1 MGSGLTVA
9 AQPYAASLR
18 SSAATGVC
26 GCSLSRRGFRQ
37 IMDTGLTVSAQP
49 DAASLCS
56 SAATGVCGCSFE
68 STGFQANHGL
78 RFDGR
83 CATGRSLASLVSG
96 YAVLCL
102 SGRRPLRESTTL
114 AGEKPDNG
122 RHYLSGNSGNP
133 AWKSRSTFSTTSDL
147 KPSSMTSPW
156 LPISPSATR
165 AMVRL
170 LVRSITFWRRR
181 RCARPTL

>member
-1 MGSGLTVA
+1 MCELHHDGDWNVVCGHGWGALWGGRYIPGSGSTVA
-9 AQPYAASLR
+9 AQPDAASLR
-18 SSAATGVC
+18 SSAATGVW
-26 GCSLSRRGFRQ
+26 GCSLS
-37 IMDTGLTVSAQP
+37 VSP
-49 DAASLCS
+49 D
-56 SAATGVCGCSFE
+56 SA
-68 STGFQANHGL
+68 GFQANRGF

-83 CATGRSLASLVSG
+83 CATGRSLASLVSD

-133 AWKSRSTFSTTSDL
+133 AWKSRSTFSTTFDL

-170 LVRSITFWRRR
+170 LVRSITFWLRR
-181 RCARPTL
+181 RCARLTL